1 MSEQQTSLITF
12 YKGWDVYQQHLIKA
26 IAPLSADQLALR
38 AAPHLRSI
46 GEIAI
51 HIIGARTR
59 WFHNL
64 MGEGGEDI
72 ASLTTWDREGMPVRT
87 AAELVEA
94 FKTSWQLVESCLTRW
109 QVADLEQTYT
119 DSDDDEPE
127 ILTRQW
133 VIWHL
138 IEHDV
143 HHGGELSL
151 TLGMYGLEAP
161 DL

>member
-1 MSEQQTSLITF
+1 MAEQQTSLTKF

-46 GEIAI
+46 GEIAA
-51 HIIGARTR
+51 HIIGARSR
-59 WFHNL
+59 WFHDL

-72 ASLTTWDREGMPVRT
+72 ASLTTLDRQGMPVRT
-87 AAELVEA
+87 APELVAA
-94 FKTSWQLVESCLTRW
+94 FQTSWQLVESCLARW
-109 QVADLEQTYT
+109 QPSDLEQTYR
-119 DSDDDEPE
+119 DDDEPE
-127 ILTRQW
+127 TFIRQW

-138 IEHDV
+138 IEHDL
-143 HHGGELSL
+143 HHGGEISL

>member
-1 MSEQQTSLITF
+1 MTEQQTSLITF
-12 YKGWDVYQQHLIKA
+12 YKGWDAYQQHLIKA
-26 IAPLSADQLALR
+26 IAPLSNEQLTLR

-46 GEIAI
+46 GEIAT

-72 ASLTTWDREGMPVRT
+72 ASLTRWDREGMPVRT

-94 FKTSWQLVESCLTRW
+94 LNTSWQLVESCLTRW

-119 DSDDDEPE
+119 GSYGDEPYT
-127 ILTRQW
+127 LTRQW

-138 IEHDV
+138 IEHDL

-151 TLGMYGLEAP
+151 TLGVYGLEAP

>member
-1 MSEQQTSLITF
+1 MTEQQTSLITF
-12 YKGWDVYQQHLIKA
+12 YKGWDVYQQLLIKA
-26 IAPLSADQLALR
+26 IAPLSADQLILR

-46 GEIAI
+46 GEIAT

-72 ASLTTWDREGMPVRT
+72 VSLTTWDRQGMPVRT

-94 FKTSWQLVESCLTRW
+94 LNISWQLVESCLTRW
-109 QVADLEQTYT
+109 QVADLEQTYI

-143 HHGGELSL
+143 HHGGEISL